1 MIMFLLQKFKMM
13 TSPYAFLIFSKSLF
27 SGLLGRGKKA
37 KNGPKWQKIIS
48 LCILGT
54 VSHMIVVFVT
64 HVKWWYLQQLF
75 FIFSKFWFFGF
86 IKVCQKEIVVS
97 NAFSSLYKMLSIKSP
112 HVRFS
117 SLPKNF
123 KYYSPPPPTSPPRKR
138 KSANFPIS
146 KTTDIDSI

>member
-27 SGLLGRGKKA
+27 SGLLGRGKRA

-97 NAFSSLYKMLSIKSP
+97 NAFSSLYKMLSIIWNLLHISY
-112 HVRFS
+112 
-117 SLPKNF
+117 NDETW
-123 KYYSPPPPTSPPRKR
+123 YSIPYLKKIQNLYESC
-138 KSANFPIS
+138 
-146 KTTDIDSI
+146 DIPLEFCWHQHF